1 MGCRLGWRSIAK
13 GAGLEFGQNYSML
26 EAACN
31 LERKQ
36 PSVTSKSINGPLL
49 ELLERNICC
58 GRICVKVQ
66 AVGILRVLELGRCK
80 LLLAVVDNV
89 SPLGV
94 DSVVVVAHHGCCR
107 YAEKL
112 CCFRCPAAVLKLVDM
127 CRESQ
132 TEWRDAT

>member
-1 MGCRLGWRSIAK
+1 MGCRLGWRSVAK
-13 GAGLEFGQNYSML
+13 GAGLEFGQNCSIL
-26 EAACN
+26 ESAGN
-31 LERKQ
+31 LKRKLLL
-36 PSVTSKSINGPLL
+36 VTSQSVNGPLL
-49 ELLERNICC
+49 KLLERNVCC

-66 AVGILRVLELGRCK
+66 AVGVLRVLELGRCK

-112 CCFRCPAAVLKLVDM
+112 FEIPSCCVEAGGFAL
-127 CRESQ
+127 
-132 TEWRDAT
+132 